1 MAFKMSGWS
10 AFTKADDKIETSET
24 KPEEEKKIEEKI
36 EIGIK
41 PEEEKKT
48 GHKKIY
54 KKITIPKKTITKVER
69 SENSK
74 KLEELRKTMKK
85 Q

>member
-10 AFTKADDKIETSET
+10 AFTKADDKKETSET
-24 KPEEEKKIEEKI
+24 KPEEEKKTGKI

-48 GHKKIY
+48 GHRKIY